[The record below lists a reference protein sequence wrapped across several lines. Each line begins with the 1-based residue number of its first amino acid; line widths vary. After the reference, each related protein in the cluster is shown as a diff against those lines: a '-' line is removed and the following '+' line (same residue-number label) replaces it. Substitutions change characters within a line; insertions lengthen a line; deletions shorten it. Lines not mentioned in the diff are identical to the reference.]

1 VVSTD
6 GSAIGTV
13 TRAVRI
19 GFRTSP
25 QNTDWASL
33 EAAWE
38 EAGRHEVFDSGWLN
52 DHLTDPGLERGGP
65 AFESLTALAA
75 LAHHVPGKTVGQT
88 VLAATF
94 RHPAVLAKEAL
105 TLDHVTGGRYILALG
120 AGWHVGEHETFGIE
134 LPPLRERFDRYES
147 AVRVIKAL
155 FSEAATAAPGVTVD
169 APPWRLSGATMEPAP
184 VRPGGPPLWLG
195 GQGPRGLRIAARYAD
210 GWNFASNLDASAA
223 GFVDRRDALH
233 RACEAIGRD
242 PAELTLS
249 AQIIIPG
256 DAAGRRQATE
266 RAIGFGR
273 DGAEEILLTTPAS
286 EGAAGI
292 RRLATEVAAPIRDA
306 FG

>member
-1 VVSTD
+1 
-6 GSAIGTV
+6 
-13 TRAVRI
+13 VRI

-38 EAGRHEVFDSGWLN
+38 EAGRHDVFDSGWLN

-65 AFESLTALAA
+65 SFESMTALAA
-75 LAHHVPGKTVGQT
+75 LVHHVPGKTVGQT

-94 RHPAVLAKEAL
+94 RHPSVLAKQAL
-105 TLDHVTGGRYILALG
+105 TLDHLTGGRYILALG
-120 AGWHVGEHETFGIE
+120 AGWHAGEHVTFGID
-134 LPPLRERFDRYES
+134 LPPIGERFDRYEA

-155 FSEAATAAPGVTVD
+155 FSEAATGPPGVTLE
-169 APPWRLSGATMEPAP
+169 APPFRLSGATMEPAP
-184 VRPGGPPLWLG
+184 IRPGGPPLWLG

-210 GWNFASNLDASAA
+210 GWNFASNLDGSPS
-223 GFVDRRDALH
+223 GFVDRRDALL

-242 PAELTLS
+242 PSELIIST
-249 AQIIIPG
+249 QIIIPG
-256 DAAGRRQATE
+256 ERAARRAATE
-266 RAIGFGR
+266 RAIAYGR
-273 DGAEEILLTTPAS
+273 EGSQEILLTTPAR

-292 RRLATEVAAPIRDA
+292 RRLATEVAARLRDV